1 MLVPFLT
8 ALTLSAGWQSLTTSV
23 TSFVY
28 RYCNHLN
35 KKRPC
40 IKHSLVLMSSTVPHQ
55 KRGARGLVWTSW
67 QGHALARYHYC
78 DITSYTCTGHHP
90 DRQGILC
97 KDYRAIVGIEPTHTS
112 APGLLL
118 SPVSYTAT
126 YSQIL
131 FRLLCASTAFFIC
144 SYSTALAI

>member
-35 KKRPC
+35 KK
-40 IKHSLVLMSSTVPHQ
+40 KTMHQ
-55 KRGARGLVWTSW
+55 AQSYIWTSW

-97 KDYRAIVGIEPTHTS
+97 KDYRAIVGIEPTHTN

-131 FRLLCASTAFFIC
+131 FRLLCASTAFLIC